1 MKRNSDNINL
11 ATYMKML
18 LDGDAFS
25 ENKPDTATR
34 KKLVEAIMKDK
45 QFINQMHL
53 QTVQKIKNK
62 RESELKRMLSDMLIK
77 EEEFLV

>member
-1 MKRNSDNINL
+1 MKSDINVL
-11 ATYMKML
+11 KTYMSML

-25 ENKPDTATR
+25 DENRPDTATR

-45 QFINQMHL
+45 QFINQMHS

-62 RESELKRMLSDMLIK
+62 KESELKRMLSDMLIK
-77 EEEFLV
+77 EDEFLV